1 MEFLKEIEYE
11 AGNKR
16 VVLVTFNNDICIHF
30 PSGGQ
35 IKSFSFPGSLNTNEI
50 RDFIGAN
57 INRFRVDYIANNLEV
72 LTEQV
77 LK

>member
-30 PSGGQ
+30 PSDGE
-35 IKSFSFPGSLNTNEI
+35 IRSFSFPGSINTTEI
-50 RDFIGAN
+50 PDFIRAYIDG
-57 INRFRVDYIANNLEV
+57 FRVDYIVNNLEV
-72 LTEQV
+72 LTNQV